1 MSKNMIMKRIKTIL
15 ILLMAVFSL
24 FGQDITGTWT
34 GSVTFP
40 GGELRI
46 NFNIS
51 STDEGYTST
60 LDSPDQDAYGI
71 PVDSTLYKKAELTIK
86 VASIDFVYVGTLTEN
101 NSIKGN
107 LTQMGQTLELNLT
120 KKEE

>member
-1 MSKNMIMKRIKTIL
+1 MKRTKTII
-15 ILLMAVFSL
+15 ILLLAAFSL
-24 FGQDITGTWT
+24 FGQEIAGTWT
-34 GSVTFP
+34 GSLTFP

-60 LDSPDQDAYGI
+60 LDSPDQNAYGI
-71 PVDSTLYKKAELTIK
+71 PVDSTLYKESELTIK
-86 VASIDFVYVGTLTEN
+86 VASIDFVYIGTLTEN

-120 KKEE
+120 RKEE

>member
-1 MSKNMIMKRIKTIL
+1 MKRIKTIL
-15 ILLMAVFSL
+15 IGLMAVFSL

-34 GSVTFP
+34 GSLTIP
-40 GGELRI
+40 EGELRV

-51 STDEGYTST
+51 STDKGYTST
-60 LDSPDQDAYGI
+60 LDSPDQNAYGI

>member
-1 MSKNMIMKRIKTIL
+1 MSKHMIMKRIKTII
-15 ILLMAVFSL
+15 ILLLAVFSL
-24 FGQDITGTWT
+24 FGQEITGTWT
-34 GSVTFP
+34 GSLTFP

-51 STDEGYTST
+51 GTDEGYTST
-60 LDSPDQDAYGI
+60 LDSPDQNAYGI
-71 PVDSTLYKKAELTIK
+71 PVDSTLYKKSELTIK
-86 VASIDFVYVGTLTEN
+86 VASIDLVYVGTLTEN

-107 LTQMGQTLELNLT
+107 LMQMGQTLELILT